1 MAKKLK
7 VLFVSSEVVPYA
19 KTGGLADV
27 AGALPLAL
35 NKLGIDI
42 RIILPKY
49 RGIATEANKDLLNK
63 KVPVYFIENPHY
75 YNREYLYSK
84 PDGDYSDNLE
94 RFAFFCQ
101 ETLKLIKQE
110 NFKPDIIHC
119 NDWQTAL
126 IPVYLKTIYA
136 YDEFFKNTKT
146 VFTIHNLAYQGLF
159 DEKEWDTT
167 GLPRELCNIDGLE
180 YYGKINLMKGALLFS
195 DFITTVSSNYIT
207 EIQTEEYGFGM
218 EGVLKSRAD
227 VLTGIINGIDYEVW
241 NPEKDTKIPQNYQIK
256 TLDKKSINKQYL
268 QTETGMAIG
277 RDIPLIG
284 AVGRLTDQK
293 GWDLIAEAI
302 DEICQRDLQM
312 IILGTGEKK
321 YQELMKKIGEKYPL
335 KTSIN
340 LKFDAVLA
348 QKIYA
353 SCDMFLMPSKFEP
366 CGLGQLISYR
376 YGTVPIARATGGLKD
391 TITDLTKDPVHGT
404 GFLFEQ
410 YSSRELLNTIE
421 RAIELYKNR
430 RTWRNLQ
437 KRIMKIDYSWQ
448 HSAKEYMLLY
458 KKVTKSLKSPVDVR

>member
-7 VLFVSSEVVPYA
+7 VLFVSSEVVPFA

-27 AGALPLAL
+27 AGALPLSL
-35 NKLGIDI
+35 NKLGVDA

-49 RGIATEANKDLLNK
+49 RGIEIAGNKDMINK
-63 KVPVYFIENPHY
+63 EVPVYFIENSRY
-75 YNREYLYSK
+75 YDREYLYSK
-84 PDGDYSDNLE
+84 PDGDYPDNLE
-94 RFAFFCQ
+94 RFAFFCR

-126 IPVYLKTIYA
+126 IPVYLKTIYSH
-136 YDEFFKNTKT
+136 DEFFKNTKT

-159 DEKEWDTT
+159 DEKEWETT

-195 DFITTVSSNYIT
+195 DFITTVSSNYIK

-218 EGVLKSRAD
+218 EGVLKSRID
-227 VLTGIINGIDYEVW
+227 TLTGIINGIDYAIW

-268 QTETGMAIG
+268 QTETDMAIG

-293 GWDLIAEAI
+293 GWDLIAEVI
-302 DEICQRDLQM
+302 DEICQRELQM
-312 IILGTGEKK
+312 VILGTGEKE
-321 YQELMKKIGEKYPL
+321 YQELMDEIGRKYPL

-340 LKFDAVLA
+340 LKFDAALA

-391 TITDLTKDPVHGT
+391 TITDLTEDPVHGT
-404 GFLFEQ
+404 GFLFEK
-410 YSSRELLNTIE
+410 YNSRELLNTID
-421 RAIELYKNR
+421 RALELYKNR
-430 RTWRNLQ
+430 RAWRNLQ
-437 KRIMKIDYSWQ
+437 KKIMKIDYSWQ
-448 HSAKEYMLLY
+448 HSAKEYLLLY
-458 KKVTKSLKSPVDVR
+458 KNVTKSLKSPVDVR